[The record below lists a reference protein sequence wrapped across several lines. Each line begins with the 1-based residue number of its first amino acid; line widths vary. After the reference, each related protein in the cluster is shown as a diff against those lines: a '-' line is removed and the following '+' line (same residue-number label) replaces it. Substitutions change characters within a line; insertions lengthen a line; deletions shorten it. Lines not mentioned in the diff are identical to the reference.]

1 MRGGFE
7 RVNHQAAWPVT
18 GGRVPTDDE
27 EDRAENYR
35 QTAERLRQF
44 AAQVRFDFGRQQ
56 QLFSLADAFDRL
68 AERVE
73 VLPD

>member
-7 RVNHQAAWPVT
+7 EVNHQAAWLAA
-18 GGRVPTDDE
+18 GDRVPTDDE
-27 EDRAENYR
+27 EDRAECYR

-44 AAQVRFDFGRQQ
+44 AAQIRFDFGRQR
-56 QLFSLADAFDRL
+56 QLLSLADAFDRL
-68 AERVE
+68 ADRVE